1 VVRRLS
7 ILAALAAVAGGCG
20 GGSASSPAPA
30 SSPQPDAAARAS
42 GAPVLVTLIE
52 QRPGALID
60 KITVRTDGSGAF
72 DRPSGGVGRVL
83 REVEL
88 DPSAVDEIRAG
99 LRRAPARLPRGRG
112 ALAPNGATY
121 IVRFGGRTIVAR
133 QGREPGPLRKPI
145 HLLAGMLVGDHV
157 RKVVAEQLGGVAGST
172 HAAGIGKERKAR
184 ELVFFQRQGAAG
196 ATLDT
201 ISVRVDGTARH
212 EKRYGGAGGRFK
224 DEKLEPGQLA
234 KLRRDLARLPR
245 GDSLGLGA
253 VTGGATYLMR
263 YHGRTLIGRAGG
275 ILRAAR
281 PVVKRL
287 DGYIDGEGVGKP
299 SRENAT
305 HAPG

>member
-42 GAPVLVTLIE
+42 GARVLV
-52 QRPGALID
+52 
-60 KITVRTDGSGAF
+60 
-72 DRPSGGVGRVL
+72 
-83 REVEL
+83 
-88 DPSAVDEIRAG
+88 
-99 LRRAPARLPRGRG
+99 
-112 ALAPNGATY
+112 
-121 IVRFGGRTIVAR
+121 
-133 QGREPGPLRKPI
+133 
-145 HLLAGMLVGDHV
+145 
-157 RKVVAEQLGGVAGST
+157 
-172 HAAGIGKERKAR
+172 KAR

-263 YHGRTLIGRAGG
+263 YDGRTRIGRAGG